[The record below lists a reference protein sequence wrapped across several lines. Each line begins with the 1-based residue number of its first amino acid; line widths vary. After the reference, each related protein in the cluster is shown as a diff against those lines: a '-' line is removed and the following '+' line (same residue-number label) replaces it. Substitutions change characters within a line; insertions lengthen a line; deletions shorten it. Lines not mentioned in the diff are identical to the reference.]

1 MSNNRSIQKLGQRER
16 GAVMTSQ
23 GPAVIQ
29 VIDIPGA
36 GAMGGYAGG
45 GMGGSMPVRKV
56 GGINI
61 VGAILRR
68 WWLVVLVT
76 AVIGGAGVFTAN
88 NFLKPTYVVKSIV
101 RWTDKTPDGLM
112 TRLAGQSGE
121 VLTSQRI
128 PVLAAQDP
136 DLQAAMPNLVR
147 GRDMTDPAVQVDVVK
162 QLKEIAVADVDKKL
176 GVIYIQCSRANGA
189 EAAAI
194 ANAFARAVVK
204 FCKDELHGEITSLK
218 TQLEELVKEKRT
230 VKAALLGSKTELAI
244 QHGIDRIDPSTAN
257 ALSMVQ
263 KMTDEQLAARV
274 QFAAADAKLQQI
286 QNGGQLRADQKL
298 AAIKMF
304 EEEKAKDNV
313 LLTYNQQYVAAMAD
327 LEQKRATMKEEHP
340 EVRRQLEQVNRLKQ
354 MTLKREAEISSIINN
369 RIEAQFKLMDAKTVA
384 EAQEKVDNAK
394 KMLEFYTTEL
404 AKLDEKSKKLIYV
417 KGQIQ
422 ALDDQ
427 IALVGRDYDV
437 SYAGLQDMIN
447 QERQFRL
454 NSGID
459 VAELAQTPDAPN
471 DDKRVKVQ
479 AAGMV
484 GGLFLGML
492 LALLVDKFDRRLRD
506 PRDVEPLL
514 GAPLLGTIPKIN
526 ELKRVKGEHARNLIA
541 EEFRVI
547 RTQLLF
553 GNPELQYKSI
563 AITSP
568 QPGDGKTSL
577 AVNLAISIAKAGRRV
592 LLIDG
597 DLRKPDIHRIFN
609 ISDSPGFAEV
619 IAGSHEPGTVIKKSD
634 IDGLEVLPAG
644 TPIIRPSELLS
655 RPEVARVLAAL
666 GEVYDHIILDTAPL
680 LPVSD
685 THVLV
690 GLVDGVMC
698 SFSAEVER
706 DTVTLIQDILRR
718 GHANV
723 IGTVLNRVKYKQSG
737 SYQRGKNAY
746 SAYYS
751 TTRVPPTD
759 GSKTQLP
766 PASKIDPSVATL
778 SKH

>member
-16 GAVMTSQ
+16 GAVMTNQ

-29 VIDIPGA
+29 VIDMPGA
-36 GAMGGYAGG
+36 GTMGGYGGG

-76 AVIGGAGVFTAN
+76 AGIGGAGVFIAN
-88 NFLKPTYVVKSIV
+88 NVLKPTYVVKAIV

-162 QLKEIAVADVDKKL
+162 QLKEIAVADVDKKV
-176 GVIYIQCSRANGA
+176 GVIYIQCVRPNGA

-218 TQLEELVKEKRT
+218 TQLEELSKEKRNI
-230 VKAALLGSKTELAI
+230 KAALVVQRTNLQIESGL
-244 QHGIDRIDPSTAN
+244 DRLPVAEAK
-257 ALSMVQ
+257 ALDMVQ
-263 KMTDEQLAARV
+263 KTTDLQLEARI
-274 QFAAADAKLQQI
+274 QHAAAETKLQQL
-286 QNGGQLRADQKL
+286 QNGGRRDDQKL

-313 LLTYNQQYVAAMAD
+313 LLTYNQQYVVAMAD

-369 RIEAQFKLMDAKTVA
+369 RIDEQFKLMDAKTVA
-384 EAQEKVDNAK
+384 EAKDKVDAAK
-394 KMLEFYTTEL
+394 KMMDFYSAEL
-404 AKLDEKSKKLIYV
+404 LKLDDKSKKLIYV
-417 KGQIQ
+417 KGQLQ

-454 NSGID
+454 NAGID

-666 GEVYDHIILDTAPL
+666 GELYDHIILDTAPL

-698 SFSAEVER
+698 SFNAEVER
-706 DTVTLIQDILRR
+706 DTITVIQDILRR
-718 GHANV
+718 GRAHV

-737 SYQRGKNAY
+737 SYHRGKNAY
-746 SAYYS
+746 SS
-751 TTRVPPTD
+751 SSQNDPTRTGRVRR
-759 GSKTQLP
+759 
-766 PASKIDPSVATL
+766 
-778 SKH
+778 